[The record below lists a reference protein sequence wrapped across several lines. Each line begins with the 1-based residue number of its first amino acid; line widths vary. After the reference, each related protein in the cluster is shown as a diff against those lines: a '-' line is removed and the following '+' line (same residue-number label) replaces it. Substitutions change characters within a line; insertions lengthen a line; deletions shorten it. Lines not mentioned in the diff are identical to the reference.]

1 MYLTSAYDFSA
12 PALISLFYVYTTPA
26 RDLILDSPST
36 GTVGRGVAPEGKKAT
51 VTLVRTS
58 ANAEFQKLIE
68 GKEESWHID
77 LKEASLKETSTVGR
91 CRGVGPEGKKAT
103 VTLVLSRRRH
113 TRSQRRRH
121 VTLVLNDAEFQKLI
135 EGKTNAQKLFMS
147 GKDQGGYDEVSV
159 LLLVGRSL
167 KANNC
172 RATKLDPILKKAQAQ
187 TPALIKRSADA
198 GNVAQPAQPAHPGVA
213 VQQISLLPSPRW

>member
-1 MYLTSAYDFSA
+1 
-12 PALISLFYVYTTPA
+12 
-26 RDLILDSPST
+26 
-36 GTVGRGVAPEGKKAT
+36 
-51 VTLVRTS
+51 
-58 ANAEFQKLIE
+58 
-68 GKEESWHID
+68 
-77 LKEASLKETSTVGR
+77 
-91 CRGVGPEGKKAT
+91 
-103 VTLVLSRRRH
+103 
-113 TRSQRRRH
+113 
-121 VTLVLNDAEFQKLI
+121 
-135 EGKTNAQKLFMS
+135 MS